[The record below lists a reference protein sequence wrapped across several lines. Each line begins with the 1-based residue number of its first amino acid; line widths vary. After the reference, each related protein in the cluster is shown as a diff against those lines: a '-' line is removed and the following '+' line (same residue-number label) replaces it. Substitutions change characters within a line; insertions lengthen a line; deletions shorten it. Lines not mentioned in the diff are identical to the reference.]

1 MQAGGVAT
9 MRFFKRALRSSG
21 GRWIAA
27 VAGAV
32 AVAAV
37 VLAGD
42 GPSLARPAVFDAAAV
57 LGTGPGPV
65 ASGKVENASWQIFIR
80 PSKQIGQRPGS
91 MCIYAVL
98 GDFIP
103 GTCGTF
109 PSSDWG
115 PTHPAWFYDSALES
129 PQLQV
134 RYGLGWVDADV
145 TSVMVRLRDG
155 QQLKLIPVS
164 RYGQRLVAFVI
175 PMQAG
180 IAGATA
186 YLNNG
191 RFVTT
196 MASNSPDA
204 LAFVNS
210 WVWHSPDAPTTTAL
224 LQDVH
229 RPGDHEDSDD

>member
-1 MQAGGVAT
+1 
-9 MRFFKRALRSSG
+9 MRFFKRAPRPSG
-21 GRWIAA
+21 GRRIAA

-42 GPSLARPAVFDAAAV
+42 GSSLAWPAVFDATAV
-57 LGTGPGPV
+57 LGPGPGPV

-80 PSKQIGQRPGS
+80 PSTQVGQQPGS

-109 PSSDWG
+109 PPSDWG

-134 RYGLGWVDADV
+134 RYALGWVDADV
-145 TSVMVRLRDG
+145 TSVV
-155 QQLKLIPVS
+155 VS
-164 RYGQRLVAFVI
+164 GD
-175 PMQAG
+175 
-180 IAGATA
+180 ATW
-186 YLNNG
+186 
-191 RFVTT
+191 T
-196 MASNSPDA
+196 ASRCGP
-204 LAFVNS
+204 
-210 WVWHSPDAPTTTAL
+210 
-224 LQDVH
+224 
-229 RPGDHEDSDD
+229 

>member
-1 MQAGGVAT
+1 
-9 MRFFKRALRSSG
+9 MRFFKRASRPSG
-21 GRWIAA
+21 GRRIAA
-27 VAGAV
+27 DVGAV

-42 GPSLARPAVFDAAAV
+42 GSLLAWPAVFDAVAV
-57 LGTGPGPV
+57 LGPGPGPV

-80 PSKQIGQRPGS
+80 PSTQVGQQPGS
-91 MCIYAVL
+91 MCVYAVL

-109 PSSDWG
+109 PPSDWG
-115 PTHPAWFYDSALES
+115 PNHPAWFYDSALES

-134 RYGLGWVDADV
+134 RYALGWVDADV
-145 TSVMVRLRDG
+145 TSVVVRLRDG

-175 PMQAG
+175 PMLAG

-191 RFVTT
+191 RSATT
-196 MASNSPDA
+196 MPSNSPDA
-204 LAFVNS
+204 LTFVNS
-210 WVWHSPDAPTTTAL
+210 WVWHSPDAPATTT
-224 LQDVH
+224 
-229 RPGDHEDSDD
+229 

>member
-1 MQAGGVAT
+1 
-9 MRFFKRALRSSG
+9 MRFFKQAPRPGG
-21 GRWIAA
+21 GRRIAA

-32 AVAAV
+32 AAI

-42 GPSLARPAVFDAAAV
+42 ARSLTWPAVFDTAAV
-57 LGTGPGPV
+57 LGPGPGPV
-65 ASGKVENASWQIFIR
+65 ASGNVENASWQIFIR
-80 PSKQIGQRPGS
+80 PSTQIGQQPGS
-91 MCIYAVL
+91 MCIYARL

-109 PSSDWG
+109 PPSGWG
-115 PTHPAWFYDSALES
+115 PAHPAWFYDSALES

-145 TSVMVRLRDG
+145 TSVVVRLRDG

-164 RYGQRLVAFVI
+164 RYGRRLVAFVV

-191 RFVTT
+191 RFATT
-196 MASNSPDA
+196 MPSNSPDA
-204 LAFVNS
+204 LTFVDS
-210 WVWHSPDAPTTTAL
+210 WVWHSPNAPATTT
-224 LQDVH
+224 
-229 RPGDHEDSDD
+229 